1 MVKVAFVL
9 CVMLVTVVLCA
20 QEAPEIAFT
29 SPLESS
35 TVANQV
41 RLEVAID
48 PALGQGTVN
57 YYLDLPSPP
66 TVPKDWEKY
75 IIGGSNFSPYSIL
88 WNATET
94 SEGRHTITAVA
105 ALKDGK
111 QVTATVTVAVQ
122 TE

>member
-1 MVKVAFVL
+1 MVKSVLVL
-9 CVMLVTVVLCA
+9 CMMLLAVVLCA
-20 QEAPEIAFT
+20 QQAAEIAFT
-29 SPLESS
+29 SPLESA

-41 RLEVAID
+41 RLEVALD
-48 PALGQGTVN
+48 PALGPGTVN

-75 IIGGSNFSPYSIL
+75 VIGGSNFPPYSIL
-88 WNATET
+88 WNATGT

-105 ALKDGK
+105 ALKDDK